1 MSFLSLKFF
10 CLKSEVEIIEL
21 LLEDFEVSSYSLSDA
36 KNNPFYEPLP
46 LEFPLW
52 EQILVNALFDSKKDL
67 TDLEAHIAKYN
78 TWGFSVESLEDL
90 DWVRNYQ
97 KNFTSILY
105 GSKLRVI
112 PTWDDEI
119 YSEGEQI
126 LTLDPGLAFG
136 SGTHETTHLCM
147 EYVDA
152 NPPLELDVIDYGCG
166 SGILSIAAALL
177 GAKRVFSIDH
187 DPQAILATE
196 ENAKRN
202 NVLEKIFISN
212 KYENITWKADLILAN
227 IFCNV
232 LIEIKQN
239 FLSLLKQNGKIVF
252 SGIKSSQLKNL
263 ELHYQDFLKIEGIKQ
278 KGDWLLVEMI
288 RKC

>member
-1 MSFLSLKFF
+1 VSFLSLKFF

>member
-1 MSFLSLKFF
+1 VSFSSLKFF

-36 KNNPFYEPLP
+36 KNNPFYEPAP

-52 EQILVNALFDSKKDL
+52 EKILVNALFDSKKDL
-67 TDLEAHIAKYN
+67 TDLETHIAKYN
-78 TWGFSVESLEDL
+78 TWGFSLRSLEDQ

-152 NPPLELDVIDYGCG
+152 NPPLELDVVDYGCG

-202 NVLEKIFISN
+202 HVLEKIFISN

-232 LIEIKQN
+232 LIEIRQN
-239 FLSLLKQNGKIVF
+239 FLSLLKQNGKIIF
-252 SGIKSSQLKNL
+252 SGIKSSQLENL
-263 ELHYQDFLKIEGIKQ
+263 EFHYKDFLKIEGIKQ

-288 RKC
+288 RKY

>member
-36 KNNPFYEPLP
+36 KNNPFYEPVP

-52 EQILVNALFDSKKDL
+52 EKILVNALFDSKKDL
-67 TDLEAHIAKYN
+67 TDLETHISKYN
-78 TWGFSVESLEDL
+78 TWSFSVESLEDL

-288 RKC
+288 KKC

>member
-36 KNNPFYEPLP
+36 KNNPFYEPIP

-52 EQILVNALFDSKKDL
+52 EQILVSALFDSKKDL
-67 TDLEAHIAKYN
+67 TDLETHIAKYN
-78 TWGFSVESLEDL
+78 TWGFSLRSLEDQ

-152 NPPLELDVIDYGCG
+152 NPPLELDVVDYGCG

-202 NVLEKIFISN
+202 HVLEKIFISN

>member
-1 MSFLSLKFF
+1 VSFLSLKFF

-52 EQILVNALFDSKKDL
+52 EQIMVNALFDSKKDL
-67 TDLEAHIAKYN
+67 TDLETHIAKYN
-78 TWGFSVESLEDL
+78 TWGFSEESLEDQ

-97 KNFTSILY
+97 KNFKSILY

>member
-36 KNNPFYEPLP
+36 KNNPFYEPVP

-78 TWGFSVESLEDL
+78 TWGFSLRSLEDQ

-288 RKC
+288 KKC